1 QRIYILD
8 VTLNASNTM
17 HIGFTTDDKATVTMC
32 KSYGAVAGIN
42 AGYFP
47 FGGTVD
53 KDPYIRI
60 DGETKQVGHT
70 SFAVHFGN
78 AALLIHNNVATVRRL
93 GTSGTNWNQLASLI
107 PVSEAENVIV
117 CGPMLIT
124 DGEIGIVS
132 PTNSHNTNHTSRT
145 GLGVSADGK
154 IGRAHV

>member
-1 QRIYILD
+1 LHDALPIY
-8 VTLNASNTM
+8 
-17 HIGFTTDDKATVTMC
+17 
-32 KSYGAVAGIN
+32 
-42 AGYFP
+42 
-47 FGGTVD
+47 
-53 KDPYIRI
+53 
-60 DGETKQVGHT
+60 
-70 SFAVHFGN
+70 

-154 IGRAHV
+154 RVYMVVADSDSGATLKGMTSTHLAKVLQALGAVSAMNFDGGGSSTMFVDGQGDNGRVNFPYGGTYQRP